1 MLNPALGG
9 AMAPAVVE
17 DHWSVGFTR
26 LMGANKNRELNFAF
40 TYVPSN
46 AQTGMNTFDPSQT
59 ITWEMEQFDIE
70 LSYGWRF

>member
-1 MLNPALGG
+1 
-9 AMAPAVVE
+9 
-17 DHWSVGFTR
+17 
-26 LMGANKNRELNFAF
+26 MGANKNRELNFAF